1 MQSQWNTRQRILE
14 QQSQLIKSEHAEL
27 QRLLSEKGTAT
38 NEAQAEREKLLAQ
51 QSVLEAQQT
60 SVQGSVQ
67 QAKSQIMAMNTQ
79 LPPVLQASWQEH
91 INYLTTE
98 NPSPSEMLNHIA
110 EALKKLHAFNQRVV
124 LHQTVMTVSTPLS
137 NQTTEKKIQVKQIYL
152 GASKA
157 WYISADSRYWGT
169 GQPSPE
175 GWQWQPLEQQAPA
188 LAHTLNN
195 LIISIEQP
203 SKAQWISLP
212 YSLVDT
218 DVSAQGGTQ

>member
-1 MQSQWNTRQRILE
+1 MQSQWHTRQRILE

-98 NPSPSEMLNHIA
+98 TLPLQKCSITL
-110 EALKKLHAFNQRVV
+110 LK
-124 LHQTVMTVSTPLS
+124 P
-137 NQTTEKKIQVKQIYL
+137 
-152 GASKA
+152 
-157 WYISADSRYWGT
+157 
-169 GQPSPE
+169 
-175 GWQWQPLEQQAPA
+175 
-188 LAHTLNN
+188 
-195 LIISIEQP
+195 
-203 SKAQWISLP
+203 
-212 YSLVDT
+212 
-218 DVSAQGGTQ
+218 